1 MNKQIAMNKRNTVIL
16 VMGFVVLIAGI
27 SALIGYVLR
36 DWSWIGYAVVGA
48 IVYVV
53 IQYALANMLLVAMTG
68 AKEIRKRDNPRLYN
82 IIENL
87 SREGRLPMPKVYIIQ
102 DSAPNAFASGRDPK
116 HAIVAAT
123 TGLLDVMNDEEVRA
137 VMAHEMSHVKNYDI
151 RVSMIVFGLVAVV
164 GAICDLG
171 IRMMFWGSGYDDD
184 EDRSPVGMFI
194 VLVVVILAPIVATI
208 AQLAVSRQREYLADM
223 SAAKMLKNPGS
234 MIAALRKLQEHGRP
248 MRRQNSAAASL
259 FINSPMKANVLTKI
273 FSTHPT
279 LEDRIQRLERAKGQ
293 IG

>member
-259 FINSPMKANVLTKI
+259 FINSPMKANFFDKD
-273 FSTHPT
+273 F
-279 LEDRIQRLERAKGQ
+279 
-293 IG
+293 

>member
-1 MNKQIAMNKRNTVIL
+1 MHKQIAVNKRNTVIL